1 MKIEKIEKKEN
12 IMEILK
18 GEWYFSLQCKGC
30 DATIYF
36 SHDPSKGMIEV
47 AAHEDSVIE
56 LECPACNSVESY
68 DRSELIS
75 REVKYA

>member
-1 MKIEKIEKKEN
+1 MKIRKIEKKEN

-56 LECPACNSVESY
+56 LVCPACNSVESY
-68 DRSELIS
+68 DRTELIS
-75 REVKYA
+75 CEVK

>member
-1 MKIEKIEKKEN
+1 
-12 IMEILK
+12 MEIQK
-18 GEWYFSLQCKGC
+18 GEWYFSLQCKAC
-30 DATIYF
+30 DSIIYF

-56 LECPACNSVESY
+56 LACPSCNMVEQY
-68 DRSELIS
+68 DRNELVS

>member
-1 MKIEKIEKKEN
+1 
-12 IMEILK
+12 MEIQK

-36 SHDPSKGMIEV
+36 SHDPSQGMFEV
-47 AAHEDSVIE
+47 AAREDSVLE
-56 LECPACNSVESY
+56 LACPSCNTVEQY

-75 REVKYA
+75 RQVKYF

>member
-1 MKIEKIEKKEN
+1 
-12 IMEILK
+12 MEILK
-18 GEWYFSLQCKGC
+18 SEWYFSLQCKGC

-36 SHDPSKGMIEV
+36 SHDPSKGMTEV

-56 LECPACNSVESY
+56 LACPACNSVESY

-75 REVKYA
+75 CEVKYARA

>member
-1 MKIEKIEKKEN
+1 VH
-12 IMEILK
+12 
-18 GEWYFSLQCKGC
+18 CKSC

-47 AAHEDSVIE
+47 AAHEETVIN
-56 LECPACNSVESY
+56 LICPACQETGDY

-75 REVKYA
+75 REVKSS